1 MNTVHLNTHSDQLRL
16 GGECVRAERAFRGF
30 PGVRELRDLPR
41 HSGILHNPTQTL
53 VYRADARNPLKVNL
67 KIRQFMKNI

>member
-1 MNTVHLNTHSDQLRL
+1 MNNVHMNTHSDQLRL

-53 VYRADARNPLKVNL
+53 VYRADTRNPPKVELKSAS
-67 KIRQFMKNI
+67 